1 MNPLEIE
8 VKFFLN
14 NKETIYQR
22 IKQLSAVSLGREFES
37 NTCYDDSARKLYSN
51 KSLLRLR
58 QNKKNILTLKLKP
71 SENSTDFKIMQ
82 ELEVEVSDYTCMSKI
97 LQALDFKEQLIYE
110 KWRETF
116 KWRDAIICLD
126 TMPFGEFME
135 LEGPGPTIIELSGKL
150 GLQWEKRILLNYLS
164 IFSAIKK
171 KFKLSFSD
179 ITFNNFSSIS
189 LDFTHFLNQFEAG
202 SKQNCQ
208 I

>member
-8 VKFFLN
+8 VKFFLD
-14 NKETIYQR
+14 NKESMCRR
-22 IKQLSAVSLGREFES
+22 IEQLHALSLGREFEI
-37 NTCYDDSARKLYSN
+37 NTCYDDFSQKLYNN

-71 SENSTDFKIMQ
+71 PENSTDFKIMQ
-82 ELEVEVSDYTCMSKI
+82 ELEVEVSDFTSMSKI
-97 LQALDFKEQLIYE
+97 LQALGFQKQKIYE

-135 LEGPGPTIIELSGKL
+135 LEGPGSTIIELSRKL
-150 GLQWEKRILLNYLS
+150 GLQWEKRILLNYLA

-171 KFKLSFSD
+171 EFKLPFND
-179 ITFNNFSSIS
+179 LTFDNFTTIS
-189 LDFTHFLNQFEAG
+189 LDFNHFLNQFEAG
-202 SKQNCQ
+202 SK
-208 I
+208 